1 MLKVVINSFVVDSI
15 LSLVLSEAHVEDEQ
29 PELMSW
35 KEFNLFFFF
44 LKELNYPGVMP
55 LETYPNSTI

>member
-44 LKELNYPGVMP
+44 SEGIKLSWCYATRDIPK
-55 LETYPNSTI
+55 